1 MNRLRRTLLV
11 TSPLVSGFIIYF
23 SCRPK
28 SLFYYQWIPFKELI
42 RLDHF
47 HNYAAAEC
55 SRFFAGSSVANTI
68 IFSIPAAMFAFSLAF
83 YLKTRYLH
91 KAFER
96 LNMIHKFA
104 ASLALILIIA
114 YIPEYLQQ
122 IRVLPGHFDS
132 LDVLTASLATA
143 LALYVGK

>member
-1 MNRLRRTLLV
+1 MNRFQRTLLV

-28 SLFYYQWIPFKELI
+28 SLLYYQWIPFRELI
-42 RLDHF
+42 RLDDF

-55 SRFFAGSSVANTI
+55 SKFLGGSLVANTI
-68 IFSIPAAMFAFSLAF
+68 IFSIPAAMFAFSLTF

-91 KAFER
+91 KAFIR
-96 LNMIHKFA
+96 LNLIRKFTA
-104 ASLALILIIA
+104 TLALILIIA
-114 YIPEYLQQ
+114 YMPEYLQQ
-122 IRVLPGHFDS
+122 IRVLPGHFDP
-132 LDVLTASLATA
+132 LDVLTASLATV

>member
-1 MNRLRRTLLV
+1 MNRFQRTLLV

-28 SLFYYQWIPFKELI
+28 SLLYYQWIPFRELI
-42 RLDHF
+42 GLDHL
-47 HNYAAAEC
+47 HNYAAEEC
-55 SRFFAGSSVANTI
+55 SKSFGGSPVANTI

-91 KAFER
+91 KAFIK
-96 LNMIHKFA
+96 LKLIHKFT
-104 ASLALILIIA
+104 ASFALILIIA

-122 IRVLPGHFDS
+122 IGVLPGHFDP
-132 LDVLTASLATA
+132 LDVLTAGLATA

>member
-28 SLFYYQWIPFKELI
+28 SLLYYQWIPFKELI

-96 LNMIHKFA
+96 LKETLENPGQPRENTRVIAVADWGHGQQA
-104 ASLALILIIA
+104 A
-114 YIPEYLQQ
+114 
-122 IRVLPGHFDS
+122 RFR
-132 LDVLTASLATA
+132 
-143 LALYVGK
+143 